1 MVPMGSMGEA
11 WHAANSVLFLAGDR
25 PKYVTGIE
33 LVVDGGLSLEMKR

>member
-11 WHAANSVLFLAGDR
+11 WDVANSVLFLASDR
-25 PKYVTGIE
+25 AKYVTGRE